1 MPAPYR
7 PDDQQIRDRRD
18 VGSRILSLRR
28 QADLT
33 QERLGER
40 AGVDRR
46 TIGRIENG
54 LIPPTLD
61 QLGAIARAIGVP
73 LWRLFRDE

>member
-1 MPAPYR
+1 MPAPYQ

-18 VGSRILSLRR
+18 VGARILSLRR

-33 QERLGER
+33 QEKLGER
-40 AGVDRR
+40 AGLDRR
-46 TIGRIENG
+46 TIGRLENG
-54 LIPPTLD
+54 LVPATLD

-73 LWRLFRDE
+73 LWRLFREK

>member
-1 MPAPYR
+1 MGA
-7 PDDQQIRDRRD
+7 
-18 VGSRILSLRR
+18 RILALRR

-40 AGVDRR
+40 SGLDRR
-46 TIGRIENG
+46 TIGRVENG
-54 LIPPTLD
+54 LVPPTLD

-73 LWRLFRDE
+73 LWRLFRE

>member
-1 MPAPYR
+1 VPAPYQ

-18 VGSRILSLRR
+18 LGTRLLSLRR
-28 QADLT
+28 QAGLT

-40 AGVDRR
+40 AGLDRR

-54 LIPPTLD
+54 LIPATLD
-61 QLGAIARAIGVP
+61 QLSAIARALPVP
-73 LWRLFRDE
+73 LWRLFRE

>member
-18 VGSRILSLRR
+18 VGARVHTFRR
-28 QADLT
+28 RVGLT
-33 QERLGER
+33 QERLGEH
-40 AGVDRR
+40 AGLDRR
-46 TIGRIENG
+46 TVGRIENG
-54 LIPPTLD
+54 LVPATID
-61 QLGAIARAIGVP
+61 QLSTIARAVGVP